1 MAEYI
6 EREALRKRIRKYCNA
21 CDARFEPRICG
32 ACGMKEAYEFIK
44 EAPTANVVE
53 VPQEYVYY
61 TDFDDESYLV
71 HFSFPIS
78 EKQFKALGEGA
89 DLWETLRMDGESDG

>member
-1 MAEYI
+1 MYI
-6 EREALRKRIRKYCNA
+6 EREALLEIYKKWIPQLQSEE
-21 CDARFEPRICG
+21 DAGDLRGVETCI
-32 ACGMKEAYEFIK
+32 AVLEDQ
-44 EAPTANVVE
+44 PTANVVE

-78 EKQFKALGEGA
+78 EKQFKAFGEGA